1 MNLLLSS
8 SMTEPQ
14 EKKRPTP
21 TESLANE
28 RTFLAWIRTGIAI
41 MAFGF
46 VAVKFS
52 LFVDQIALL
61 ADGKIVLPNSGF
73 SYKAGIALVVLA
85 ILIAVLAFLRY
96 RQVERQLFE
105 GRYAS
110 GIVLTL
116 LLTICLVFVGLLL
129 LVYLV

>member
-1 MNLLLSS
+1 MSE
-8 SMTEPQ
+8 TK

-21 TESLANE
+21 TDSLANE

-52 LFVDQIALL
+52 LFINQIALL
-61 ADGKIVLPNSGF
+61 ADGKIVLPEAGY
-73 SYKAGIALVVLA
+73 SYKAGIALVVIA
-85 ILIAVLAFLRY
+85 IVMSVLAFLRY
-96 RQVERQLFE
+96 RQVEKQLFE
-105 GRYAS
+105 GKYAS

-116 LLTICLVFVGLLL
+116 LLTSCMVFVGLLL
-129 LVYLV
+129 LFYLW